1 MIKGICKEAVIVKC
15 GGKMID
21 EAIFILKKGAK
32 KSDRKAILD
41 EANAIIREKTSL
53 SRKNNSIKRVGF
65 MQAINDEKY

>member
-15 GGKMID
+15 GGKVID
-21 EAIFILKKGAK
+21 EAIFILKKDAK
-32 KSDRKAILD
+32 KTDRKAVLD

-53 SRKNNSIKRVGF
+53 SRKSDSKKRNKF

>member
-15 GGKMID
+15 GGKVID

-32 KSDRKAILD
+32 KTDRKAILD

-53 SRKNNSIKRVGF
+53 TRKSDSKRRNKF
-65 MQAINDEKY
+65 MQTINDEKY